1 MKKGLLVPLCLC
13 FLLSPFFLSTG
24 YAIQLPDGMTVNKT
38 LPLGGQTSGN
48 IVIANNGKEAETVRI
63 YQTDYMFSADGKN
76 NFGSPG
82 SMPRSNAKW
91 IKFTPNQVTV
101 APGEETSIFYEIA
114 VPETSDL
121 RGTYWSVIMV
131 EPIPQDALKPPNPK
145 KDKATIGVQAVFRH
159 AVQMITHIENTGT
172 RALQFSNKA
181 LKVQAHKTFLTIDV
195 ENVGERWLVPQLY
208 VDVAD
213 SGGNA
218 MKRYEGK
225 KFRIYPGCSARY
237 VIDLGKLNSG
247 KYNALVI
254 ADSGE
259 NEKVFGARY
268 ILDVK

>member
-13 FLLSPFFLSTG
+13 FLLCPFFLGKG
-24 YAIQLPDGMTVNKT
+24 YAIQLSSGMTVNKT
-38 LPLGGQTSGN
+38 LPPGGQTSGN

-76 NFGSPG
+76 NFGPPG
-82 SMPRSNAKW
+82 SVPRSNAKW

-101 APGEETSIFYEIA
+101 APGEKASIFYEIS
-114 VPETSDL
+114 VPEISDL

-131 EPIPQDALKPPNPK
+131 EPVPKAALEPPSAK
-145 KDKATIGVQAVFRH
+145 KDKVAIGVQAVFRH

-172 RALQFSNKA
+172 RALQFSNKT
-181 LKVQAHKTFLTIDV
+181 LKVQANKTFLTIDV
-195 ENVGERWLVPQLY
+195 ENVGERLLVPQLY
-208 VDVAD
+208 VDIAD
-213 SGGNA
+213 SDGNA

-225 KFRIYPGCSARY
+225 RFRIYPGCSARY
-237 VIDLGKLNSG
+237 VIDLGKLNPG

-254 ADSGE
+254 ADCGE